1 MGRRGNS
8 LMIGTPHEVRMQTAQ
23 AENASLSV
31 NPATGATLSSWPFA
45 DAARIEATLA
55 QAHQAAAAWR
65 RLGTARRAQL
75 LRAAAARLRTDK
87 QRLARTIT
95 LEMGKPLAEAEA
107 EVEKSAW
114 NCEYVAEH
122 GPAWLADEQVATQA
136 RASYVSHLPLGV
148 VLSILPWNFP
158 VWQVLRCAAAALMA
172 GNTILMKHAPN
183 VQGCAT
189 QVAELLQAAGFPPG
203 VFVNLHVPVA
213 QIGGIIADP
222 RVAAVTLTGSPG
234 AGAAVAAHAG
244 AACKKSVLELGGSD
258 AFIVLADADL
268 DAAVA
273 AGVRARFANCGQ
285 VCLAA
290 KRFIV
295 EQRIAAEFTT
305 RFAAAAAGLRRGDP
319 LQPGTQLG
327 PMARADLREQLDAQ
341 VQAALQRGARLAT
354 GGGRVDGDGWYYE
367 PTVLTQVTPDMPVV
381 AQETFGPVAAILTAS
396 DADAA
401 VAMAND
407 SLYGLSAMLWT
418 GDIQRAQLLARQLE
432 VGGVFINS
440 VTASDPRLPVG
451 GVKLSGYGREL
462 GRTGMLELCN
472 TQTVWVA

>member
-1 MGRRGNS
+1 
-8 LMIGTPHEVRMQTAQ
+8 
-23 AENASLSV
+23 
-31 NPATGATLSSWPFA
+31 
-45 DAARIEATLA
+45 
-55 QAHQAAAAWR
+55 
-65 RLGTARRAQL
+65 
-75 LRAAAARLRTDK
+75 
-87 QRLARTIT
+87 
-95 LEMGKPLAEAEA
+95 MGKPVSEAEA

-122 GPAWLADEQVATQA
+122 GPAWLADDMVATQA
-136 RASYVSHLPLGV
+136 KASYVAYLPLGV

-158 VWQVLRCAAAALMA
+158 VWQIFRAAAAALVA
-172 GNTILMKHAPN
+172 GNTFLLKHAPN

-189 QVAELLQAAGFPPG
+189 LVTELMHTAGLPAG
-203 VFVNLHVPVA
+203 VFQNLHVPVPA
-213 QIGGIIADP
+213 IGGIIADR
-222 RVAAVTLTGSPG
+222 RVAAVTVTGSPG
-234 AGAAVAAHAG
+234 AGAAVAAQAG

-295 EQRIAAEFTT
+295 EASIAEEFTA
-305 RFAAAAAGLRRGDP
+305 RFAAAATALKRGDP

-327 PMARADLREQLDAQ
+327 PMARADLRELLDTQ
-341 VQAALQRGARLAT
+341 VQKSLQAGAQLVT
-354 GGGRVDGDGWYYE
+354 GGQRVAGAGWYYE
-367 PTVLTQVTPDMPVV
+367 PTVMSQLTPVMPVV
-381 AQETFGPVAAILTAS
+381 AQETFGPVAAVLPVR
-396 DADAA
+396 DAEAA

-418 GDIQRAQLLARQLE
+418 RDTDRARGLARQLD

-472 TQTVWVA
+472 AQTVWVGHET